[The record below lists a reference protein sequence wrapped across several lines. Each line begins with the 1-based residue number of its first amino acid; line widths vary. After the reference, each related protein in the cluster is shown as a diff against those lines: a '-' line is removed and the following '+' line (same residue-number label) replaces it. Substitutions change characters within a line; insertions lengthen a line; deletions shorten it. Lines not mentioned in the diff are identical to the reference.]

1 MMKRSVTLFVTMM
14 TAASLLAHDGVHDQI
29 ATVTARI
36 KEQPKNAA
44 LYLQRGELHRLHESW
59 AEARRDFDRAAKLDP
74 ALELVDFA
82 RGRMELEA
90 GRTALA
96 KKSLDKYIALHPEH
110 AEARLIRARAL
121 VKLKRTAEA
130 IGDYDA
136 AVKHMAKPSPDLYH
150 ERAKV
155 LAGMGPENVLVALR
169 GLDEGMQVLGVLA
182 SLQQQAIELEVGAGR
197 IDEALARL
205 DTLAAQSQ
213 RKELYLTER
222 GEILMKAGRTAE
234 AQAAFREALD
244 RIAALPAP
252 QQSSRMTRQLVERLN
267 AALATEPP
275 PHTH

>member
-74 ALELVDFA
+74 SLELVDFA

-90 GRTALA
+90 GRAALA
-96 KKSLDKYIALHPEH
+96 KKSLDRYIAVHPEH

-121 VKLKRTAEA
+121 VRLNKTAEA

-136 AVKHMAKPSPDLYH
+136 AVKYTAKATPDLYH

-155 LAGMGPENVLVALR
+155 LAGIGPENVAAAVR

-182 SLQQQAIELEVGAGR
+182 SLQQQAIELELGAGR
-197 IDEALARL
+197 IEQALTRL
-205 DTLAAQSQ
+205 ETLAAQSP
-213 RKELYLTER
+213 RKELYLAER

-244 RIAALPAP
+244 HIATLPPP
-252 QQSSRMTRQLVERLN
+252 QQGNRMTRQLVERLN
-267 AALATEPP
+267 AALATEPLP
-275 PHTH
+275 NTH